1 MRNLE
6 DEIRWNDFSWED
18 PQETTRT
25 IDYVHIVPIEQT
37 IIVLEISSKCILTD
51 VAPKRPYV

>member
-25 IDYVHIVPIEQT
+25 TDYVHIVHIEQT
-37 IIVLEISSKCILTD
+37 IIVLEISSKGILID
-51 VAPKRPYV
+51 IAPKRPYV

>member
-6 DEIRWNDFSWED
+6 HEIRWNDFSWED

-25 IDYVHIVPIEQT
+25 IDYVHIAPIEQT
-37 IIVLEISSKCILTD
+37 IIVLEISFKGILTD

>member
-37 IIVLEISSKCILTD
+37 IIVLEISSKGISTYIT
-51 VAPKRPYV
+51 PKRPYV